1 MIEYLQNIIGK
12 GDEILIL
19 ALLIITGLV
28 FAEIAKKI
36 HLPKITGYIIAGIII
51 GNPFLHLISPR
62 NFESLQNINLVALGL
77 MSITIGAHLHFH
89 KLQNT
94 GKRVIMVL
102 IFESSLSFTFV
113 FLCMFFIAKQ
123 ELLLSLLIASI
134 SIATAPVA
142 TVATVKEVK
151 AKGLVVNTLLPVVAI
166 NNVLCIVIF
175 GIFVSII
182 EVKGTGGLNFI
193 NLLLLFGKELLVSAG
208 VGVVGGFLLKYFAE
222 KNITSKSQV
231 LTLVFL
237 TVLAV
242 TGVSKVLSINLMLP
256 CMVIG
261 MYITNTSEYK
271 ARILT
276 IFEEIEYLIMII
288 FFALAGA
295 HIDMDHLGS
304 AGLISLL
311 YFIARGC
318 GKLIGGNVGAFI
330 ANAPKRVYKFIGAT
344 LFPQAGV
351 AIGLII
357 LAGSVAALSPVI
369 DFLTTLVLA
378 VVALNELFGP
388 PATKWALQK
397 SGDAGQDRPKLI
409 EFLLEEYINP
419 NLKADNKEDA
429 IREMIS
435 FFIKS
440 HSGSKE
446 YEEEILES
454 VFKREEEASTGIGD
468 GVAIPH
474 GIVSEGPIIW
484 GALGLSH
491 EGIDFDSIDGKPA
504 HVIILIV
511 TPRNHKADMHL
522 SILSEISKLLS
533 DNTVLKKV
541 IESKTAAEVCDV
553 LIEKEKEDFN
563 YFLDDD

>member
-19 ALLIITGLV
+19 ALLIIAGLV
-28 FAEIAKKI
+28 FAKIAEKV

-62 NFESLQNINLVALGL
+62 NFQSLQNINLVALGL

-94 GKRVIMVL
+94 GKRVITVL
-102 IFESSLSFTFV
+102 IFESLLSFVFV
-113 FLCMFFIAKQ
+113 FVCLFFIAGQ

-166 NNVLCIVIF
+166 NNVICIVF
-175 GIFVSII
+175 FDIFVNII
-182 EVKGTGGLNFI
+182 EVRGTGDFGLV
-193 NLLLLFGKELLVSAG
+193 NLLILFSRELLISGGLGIAA
-208 VGVVGGFLLKYFAE
+208 GFLLKYFAE
-222 KNITSKSQV
+222 KSITSKSHV

-242 TGVSKVLSINLMLP
+242 TGISKVLSINLMLP

-261 MYITNTSEYK
+261 MFITNTSEYK

-295 HIDMDHLGS
+295 HIDMEHLGS
-304 AGLISLL
+304 AGLIAVL
-311 YFIARGC
+311 YFIARGS
-318 GKLIGGNVGAFI
+318 GKFIGGTFGAFI
-330 ANAPKRVYKFIGAT
+330 ASAPRRVYKFIGAT
-344 LFPQAGV
+344 LLPQAGV
-351 AIGLII
+351 AIGLVI
-357 LAGSVAALSPVI
+357 LAGGVAALTPVI

-419 NLKADNKEDA
+419 NLKSESKEDA
-429 IREMIS
+429 IKEMVS

-440 HSGSKE
+440 HSGSKS
-446 YEEEILES
+446 YKEEILES
-454 VFKREEEASTGIGD
+454 VLKREEEASTGIGH

-474 GIVSEGPIIW
+474 GVVSEGPIIW
-484 GALGLSH
+484 GALGLSKN
-491 EGIDFDSIDGKPA
+491 GIDFESIDDKPV
-504 HVIILIV
+504 HIIILIV

-533 DNTVLKKV
+533 DDTVLRKV
-541 IESKTAAEVCDV
+541 IESKTAAEICDV
-553 LIEKEKEDFN
+553 LIEKEKKDFN
-563 YFLDDD
+563 YFLDD